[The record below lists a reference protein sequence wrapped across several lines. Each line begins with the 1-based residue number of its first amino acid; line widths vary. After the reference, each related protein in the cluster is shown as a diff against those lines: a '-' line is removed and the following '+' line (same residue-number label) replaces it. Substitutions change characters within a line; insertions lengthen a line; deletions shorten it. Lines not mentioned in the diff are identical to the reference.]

1 MEINSSPLSR
11 LDRFDR
17 LLTSNTRWLILFVA
31 VSFLLKLVYVIQ
43 SADALHTLIPIMD
56 TKYYDKEAIDIL
68 DGNIIRNDA
77 FFMGPLYPY
86 FLAAIYGI
94 FGRDFMIV
102 RILQVFAG
110 SIALVLTYLVGK
122 ELFRPSVAFVAIVM
136 LALYGAM
143 TFYEGLMLMMWLGT
157 LINIAAIYVLH
168 RMRANSGYSKYL
180 IAGFLLGL
188 SALAR
193 ANILVFLPV
202 VLVWILFISGEDRR
216 FGKALVVCFAAMLA
230 IMPATLHNA
239 VAGKDFVPI
248 TSNGGVNFFIG
259 NGEEATGYFYPPR
272 GITFETDTA
281 TRSHVER
288 IFGRDMKASE
298 ISRYWFGQAWD
309 FIKNNPDKEILLF
322 FKKTA
327 LFFNGYEVPQI
338 ESFDITRQKYA
349 TLRILFVNFWM
360 ILSLGLLGMIYSL
373 RSWRKHFLL
382 YGFILTYAFSII
394 LFFVTA
400 RYRIQIV
407 PILCLFAAYALVVV
421 LPAGIRAIGRSVIP
435 VGVFILIVAAT
446 RPALVALPAQDVIW
460 REHIHEGRRLST
472 VGDFTA
478 AIEEINKAVAIHPNV
493 SDAYVHRAIIYKEMG
508 NYFKAIDSYSKALKI
523 SPDLSSVRY
532 DFAQALRR
540 MKMYGP
546 AIEEY
551 QRAIELDPVKTE
563 AYNNLGIT
571 YMEMGNSE
579 KAIECFKKV
588 IEMND
593 RYIKAYNN
601 LGAALAESGQPDEAI
616 AVLERAV
623 ELNPRYAN
631 SYKNLAMV
639 YIQMK
644 RPREAAGHLAT
655 YLDMRPGDH
664 DAVETLEKL
673 RIAVEAEGR

>member
-1 MEINSSPLSR
+1 MDIDSPQLSR

-17 LLTSNTRWLILFVA
+17 LLTSNSRWLIVFVA
-31 VSFLLKLVYVIQ
+31 VSFLLKLIYVIQ
-43 SADALHTLIPIMD
+43 SADALHTLVPIMD

-68 DGNIIRNDA
+68 GGNIVRNDA

-86 FLAAIYGI
+86 LLAAVYGV
-94 FGRDFMIV
+94 FGRDFMII

-110 SIALVLTYLVGK
+110 SIALMLTYLIGK
-122 ELFRPSVAFVAIVM
+122 EIFRPSIAFVAIVM
-136 LALYGAM
+136 LALYGAI
-143 TFYEGLMLMMWLGT
+143 TFYEGLMLMMWMGT
-157 LINIAAIYVLH
+157 LINLTAIYVLH
-168 RMRANSGYSKYL
+168 RMKDNTGYSKYL
-180 IAGFLLGL
+180 IAGFLIGL

-193 ANILVFLPV
+193 ANILVYLPV
-202 VLVWILFISGEDRR
+202 VLVWVLFVSREDRR
-216 FGKALVVCFAAMLA
+216 FLKALAVCFAAMLA
-230 IMPATLHNA
+230 IMPATIHNA
-239 VAGKDFVPI
+239 VAGDDFVLI

-298 ISRYWFGQAWD
+298 ISNYWFGQSWN
-309 FIKNNPDKEILLF
+309 FIKSNPGSEVLLLL
-322 FKKTA
+322 KKTA
-327 LFFNGYEVPQI
+327 LFFNGYEIPQI
-338 ESFDITRQKYA
+338 ESFDITRQKYG
-349 TLRILFVNFWM
+349 TLRLLFINFWT
-360 ILSLGLLGMIYSL
+360 ILSLGLLGMIYLL

-382 YGFILTYAFSII
+382 YGFILSYAFSII

-407 PILCLFAAYALVVV
+407 PILCLFAAYGLVVV
-421 LPAGIRAIGRSVIP
+421 LPTAVKGIRR
-435 VGVFILIVAAT
+435 GVVPLGLFLLIMAGT
-446 RPALVALPAQDVIW
+446 RPALFALPDEDVIW

-472 VGDFTA
+472 VGEFAA
-478 AIEEINKAVAIHPNV
+478 AIEEIDKAVAIHPNV

-508 NYFKAIDSYSKALKI
+508 NYFKAIESYSKALKI

-540 MKMYGP
+540 VKMYQP

-551 QRAIELDPVKTE
+551 QLAIKLDPVKTE

-571 YMEMGNSE
+571 YMEMGEPE
-579 KAIECFKKV
+579 KAIESFKKV

-601 LGAALAESGQPDEAI
+601 LGAALAESGKPEEAVP
-616 AVLERAV
+616 VLEKAI
-623 ELNPRYAN
+623 ELDPGYAN
-631 SYKNLAMV
+631 SHKNLAMV
-639 YIQMK
+639 YIQSK
-644 RPREAAGHLAT
+644 RLQDAADRLST
-655 YLDMRPGDH
+655 YLEMRPEDKG
-664 DAVETLEKL
+664 ASETLDKL
-673 RIAVEAEGR
+673 RIAIEAEGQ